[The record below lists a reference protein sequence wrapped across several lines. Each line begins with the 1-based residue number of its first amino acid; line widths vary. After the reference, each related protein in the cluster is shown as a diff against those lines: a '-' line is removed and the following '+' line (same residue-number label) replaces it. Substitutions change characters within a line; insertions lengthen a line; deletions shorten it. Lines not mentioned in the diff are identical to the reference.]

1 MKIFDCLAAFIQDKM
16 WGEDDIDDVL
26 EKLKFEDALKEI
38 CHNQEKLL
46 QNQTET
52 QQSLTAIDELLNKR
66 LQKRQEALQIAVFS
80 SVSTRRSPRSSMTPV
95 SMDST
100 PTIVSCT
107 STPVIT
113 PPSSRSISLPSS
125 NRSNSHLDGVDKNSC
140 FSLDDRNDLTSFN
153 ARNNEDTPIV
163 STPSSFAPQVELTF
177 CDFSAGPS
185 SSSSSS
191 AQMGGNMSSCSWG
204 NLLIILILP
213 TCKWGDTPLASYNG
227 PIPRDLINFAA
238 ANSTNCK
245 GFVFKLM
252 DAMFNKKELASSSL
266 VGGVRNYWGSTY
278 TKQALSP
285 VRMKN
290 IFKAAKRRFPAEF
303 ARVAPP
309 NLEMPSTWNVA
320 RLCSKI
326 SNPCFIRSCKKWW
339 GTNLNFA

>member
-16 WGEDDIDDVL
+16 WGKDDIDDVL

-38 CHNQEKLL
+38 RHNQEKLL
-46 QNQTET
+46 QNQTEI

-80 SVSTRRSPRSSMTPV
+80 SVSTRRSPRISMTPV

-100 PTIVSCT
+100 PTIVGCT

-125 NRSNSHLDGVDKNSC
+125 NRSNSHLDGVDKNLC

-163 STPSSFAPQVELTF
+163 SMPSSFATQVKLTF

-191 AQMGGNMSSCSWG
+191 VQMGGNMSSCSWG

-213 TCKWGDTPLASYNG
+213 TCWMRGTPHL
-227 PIPRDLINFAA
+227 PP
-238 ANSTNCK
+238 T
-245 GFVFKLM
+245 M
-252 DAMFNKKELASSSL
+252 DQFPATWSISLCEFNKLQRFCIQIDGWHVQQKG
-266 VGGVRNYWGSTY
+266 VG
-278 TKQALSP
+278 Q
-285 VRMKN
+285 
-290 IFKAAKRRFPAEF
+290 F
-303 ARVAPP
+303 
-309 NLEMPSTWNVA
+309 
-320 RLCSKI
+320 
-326 SNPCFIRSCKKWW
+326 
-339 GTNLNFA
+339 

>member
-1 MKIFDCLAAFIQDKM
+1 MAAKNDCFRGEGSGEETANEDEEREFYDLQDLDKM

-163 STPSSFAPQVELTF
+163 FEPSEFEKGMLTSKDNEIRNADVPERFQVSCESNSRE
-177 CDFSAGPS
+177 DFS
-185 SSSSSS
+185 
-191 AQMGGNMSSCSWG
+191 
-204 NLLIILILP
+204 
-213 TCKWGDTPLASYNG
+213 
-227 PIPRDLINFAA
+227 
-238 ANSTNCK
+238 
-245 GFVFKLM
+245 V
-252 DAMFNKKELASSSL
+252 
-266 VGGVRNYWGSTY
+266 
-278 TKQALSP
+278 
-285 VRMKN
+285 
-290 IFKAAKRRFPAEF
+290 
-303 ARVAPP
+303 
-309 NLEMPSTWNVA
+309 TWNSPIA
-320 RLCSKI
+320 DYQI
-326 SNPCFIRSCKKWW
+326 FD
-339 GTNLNFA
+339 